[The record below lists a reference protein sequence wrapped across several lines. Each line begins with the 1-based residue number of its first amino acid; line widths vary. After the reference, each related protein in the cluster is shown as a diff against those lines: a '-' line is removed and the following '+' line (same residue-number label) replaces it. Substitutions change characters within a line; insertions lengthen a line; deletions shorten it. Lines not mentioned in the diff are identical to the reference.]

1 MGLFVGR
8 GLIIEYRNTPEAEGQ
23 GPEEAK
29 HAVDGSARFGHML
42 FSILLLPE
50 AGLAGLSRR
59 NGLKE
64 KNPLSDTHSIHRTA
78 KYKLKKALPNLHLH
92 RSFMFLRM

>member
-29 HAVDGSARFGHML
+29 HAVDGGARIGHM

-50 AGLAGLSRR
+50 AGLAGLSGR
-59 NGLKE
+59 NDLKE
-64 KNPLSDTHSIHRTA
+64 KNPLGDTHSIHRTA
-78 KYKLKKALPNLHLH
+78 KYKLKKA
-92 RSFMFLRM
+92 